1 MAEIYLAG
9 GCFWGA
15 EKYLA
20 AIRGVLNTQV
30 GYANGTTENPSY
42 EDVCRRGTGHAETVR
57 VVYDKAVLPLK
68 FLLSLYYE
76 AVDHTSLNRQGNDRG
91 VQYRT
96 GIYYTDADDRPV
108 IDASIAGLREKLAKP
123 VAIEVGPL
131 KNFSPAE
138 EYHQKYLDKNP
149 GGYCHIG
156 GDKFKKAA
164 AAVVDPSAYS
174 PPDKAALRASLTPAQ
189 YAVTQEAATEPPFS
203 NEFWNHYQAR
213 YLCGHHHRRTA
224 LLVRGQVRVRL
235 WLAQFFKAP
244 GPGRRAREK
253 GRLPRQN
260 PHRGPQ
266 PPGGRAP
273 GPCLQRR
280 AAGQGRSPVLY
291 QQRRP
296 PLYPKGGYG
305 PRGLRVSD
313 RSRRITKTDTM
324 QNPMPGYR
332 LTWGFAFETGARRV
346 NYGICI

>member
-20 AIRGVLNTQV
+20 AIRGVLKTQV

-42 EDVCRRGTGHAETVR
+42 EDVCRRGTGHAEAVR

-76 AVDHTSLNRQGNDRG
+76 AVDPTSLNRQGNDRG

-156 GDKFKKAA
+156 TDKFSRAA

-174 PPDKAALRASLTPAQ
+174 PPDRAALRASLTPAQ

-203 NEFWNHYQAR
+203 NEFWDHTRPGIYVDITTGEPLFSSADKFESG
-213 YLCGHHHRRTA
+213 CGWPSFSKP
-224 LLVRGQVRVRL
+224 LDPDVV
-235 WLAQFFKAP
+235 
-244 GPGRRAREK
+244 REK
-253 GRLPRQN
+253 KDASLGRIRTEVRSRLGDAHLGHVFSDGPRDT
-260 PHRGPQ
+260 
-266 PPGGRAP
+266 GGLRY
-273 GPCLQRR
+273 CINS
-280 AAGQGRSPVLY
+280 AALRFI
-291 QQRRP
+291 
-296 PLYPKGGYG
+296 PKEDMDREGYG
-305 PRGLRVSD
+305 YL
-313 RSRRITKTDTM
+313 TD
-324 QNPMPGYR
+324 
-332 LTWGFAFETGARRV
+332 LAE
-346 NYGICI
+346 